1 MHLILII
8 KHFKFMKFLFK
19 KMIIILLIKNIL
31 SDKYKININNVINNN
46 LNKNL
51 NILEITK

>member
-1 MHLILII
+1 
-8 KHFKFMKFLFK
+8 MKFLFK